1 MEAAFRLYFM
11 TGPVHEDWQGWSRLF
26 TDDALYHDHF
36 WGTFRGPSEI
46 ERFLEGTMSA
56 ASHVYS
62 PLRWYSVGDERV
74 VYEVLN
80 RADHPIEGRAPIEF
94 PSLQVVTYAGEGK
107 WLAEDDWWVLWEMAR
122 MRDRWLE
129 AVRESGPPDGGA
141 LSRRDW
147 GQWVAWAR
155 PEPGHVAKPSWLNKE
170 VPPVARLG
178 DIDFGVRN

>member
-11 TGPVHEDWQGWSRLF
+11 TGPVHEDWTAWSRLF

-94 PSLQVVTYAGEGK
+94 PSLQDAHDCYHSPEYTAARKFRDQAGKGEFVLVEGV
-107 WLAEDDWWVLWEMAR
+107 E
-122 MRDRWLE
+122 
-129 AVRESGPPDGGA
+129 
-141 LSRRDW
+141 
-147 GQWVAWAR
+147 
-155 PEPGHVAKPSWLNKE
+155 
-170 VPPVARLG
+170 
-178 DIDFGVRN
+178 